1 MSSTRMFFLKYKI
14 RLNDTQLR
22 ITLVSK
28 GKDGTKMNL
37 NRLLK
42 SILKTAVYIMDST
55 SDTVDRVS
63 DRASRFADDARDIV
77 YPNQGNTMRNILS
90 FAAGVGVGVAA
101 GILLAPQSGAELRNS
116 IGDRVQDISDKVRG
130 RSENYAT
137 GTDMR

>member
-1 MSSTRMFFLKYKI
+1 
-14 RLNDTQLR
+14 
-22 ITLVSK
+22 
-28 GKDGTKMNL
+28 MNL